1 MILESAKRSPART
14 HWLCANSFQ
23 KVWWR
28 ASLQPLLTFR
38 EMLMEVSV
46 FHYLLV
52 EAMKWAPGLDPN
64 LINPKISVLFSHSDV
79 HNAYAYTSNPSASS
93 ILPLNCNLSLSTFL
107 GLSSYKWIKFS
118 SSFPFTVIV
127 MNQGSLVDVK
137 MGSEITF
144 SRFKSQLCHLLAVQY
159 LASFWTSLSFS
170 FLIHKIGKMTYFF
183 IDRMP
188 GEQ

>member
-1 MILESAKRSPART
+1 M
-14 HWLCANSFQ
+14 
-23 KVWWR
+23 
-28 ASLQPLLTFR
+28 FR
-38 EMLMEVSV
+38 EMLVGVSV

-64 LINPKISVLFSHSDV
+64 LINPKISVFFSLRCSQCICLHIS
-79 HNAYAYTSNPSASS
+79 SASS
-93 ILPLNCNLSLSTFL
+93 ILPLNCNLSLFTFL

-159 LASFWTSLSFS
+159 LASFWASLSFN
-170 FLIHKIGKMTYFF
+170 FLIHKIGKMIYFF